1 VSAAAPST
9 SQRKPRA
16 QFVYIDGP
24 RYYPGVDRSGP
35 PATIGTD
42 ESCDFAQQ
50 PWPDYPTLWD
60 IHGQYVREWVVPQKC
75 DLSRTVA
82 ALFRTYRVWEP
93 QRDARTFT
101 RADGRDFVAMR
112 RSDGVCDGVC
122 DGTVRRDLT
131 IAMAAFGHAK
141 REERIPEVPKF
152 AMPKGGEP
160 RMRFLT
166 PQEHGQLM
174 RVVKPHRRMMFWL
187 LAFETGV
194 RSKAIEELRWSQ
206 VDLVNRV
213 IDFRTPGKDH
223 KNKRRPLAPI
233 NDRLYPRLVA
243 AKQRHDEKCPLD
255 PFVIGKGCTTYAG
268 CKADLRA
275 IGICERGVARHV
287 ARHTFCSW
295 RVQAGWSYGIVG
307 KLVGDTAAMIEK
319 VYAHLSPEH
328 LREASNF
335 DVNALKVAA

>member
-1 VSAAAPST
+1 MSAVASP
-9 SQRKPRA
+9 RKPRA
-16 QFVYIDGP
+16 EFIYMPGA
-24 RYYPGVDRSGP
+24 RYHPAAERHADDPV
-35 PATIGTD
+35 ATIGTD
-42 ESCDFAQQ
+42 ESCDFFQQ
-50 PWPDYPTLWD
+50 PWPNYPTLWD
-60 IHGQYVREWVVPQKC
+60 IQCQYIREWVVPEHC
-75 DLSRTVA
+75 DLQRSVA
-82 ALFRTYRVWEP
+82 ALFRTHRVWDP
-93 QRDARTFT
+93 YRDARSFT

-112 RSDGVCDGVC
+112 RSDGVC

-141 REERIPEVPKF
+141 REERITDVPKF
-152 AMPKGGEP
+152 SMPKGGAP

-166 PQEHGQLM
+166 PEEHRQLM

-223 KNKRRPLAPI
+223 KNKRRPIAPI

-243 AKQRHDEKCPLD
+243 AKQRHDERFPLD

-275 IGICERGVARHV
+275 IGINERGIARHV

-328 LREASNF
+328 VREASNF
-335 DVNALKVAA
+335 DVNALRIAA